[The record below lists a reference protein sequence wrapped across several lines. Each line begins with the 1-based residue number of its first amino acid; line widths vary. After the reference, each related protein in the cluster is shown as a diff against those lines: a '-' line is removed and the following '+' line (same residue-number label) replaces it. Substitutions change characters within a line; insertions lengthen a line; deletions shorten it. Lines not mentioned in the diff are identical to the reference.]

1 MNRKQ
6 KINLTVWTIV
16 FAAAFGVLFWSLLE
30 ETPQG
35 LWARQSA
42 IDIYLSRGMLA
53 FITACASYV
62 PCIML
67 HYDLED

>member
-6 KINLTVWTIV
+6 KINLAVWTLIS
-16 FAAAFGVLFWSLLE
+16 AAAFAALFLQLID

-35 LWARQSA
+35 IWARQSA

-53 FITACASYV
+53 FITACTSYV
-62 PCIML
+62 PCIIM

>member
-6 KINLTVWTIV
+6 KINLAVWTLIS
-16 FAAAFGVLFWSLLE
+16 AAAFAALFLQLID

-35 LWARQSA
+35 IWARQSA

-53 FITACASYV
+53 FITACTSYV

>member
-6 KINLTVWTIV
+6 KINLAVWTLI

-35 LWARQSA
+35 IWARQSA

-53 FITACASYV
+53 FITACTSYV
-62 PCIML
+62 PCIIM
-67 HYDLED
+67 HCDLED

>member
-6 KINLTVWTIV
+6 KINLAVWTLIS
-16 FAAAFGVLFWSLLE
+16 AAAFAALFLQLID

-35 LWARQSA
+35 IWARQSA

-53 FITACASYV
+53 FITACTSYV
-62 PCIML
+62 PCIIL